1 MITLTLWQWRWRLLV
16 IAAIGVLFYLWEPG
30 FHLHGELP
38 EELSAD
44 VADPRGIAFTLAN
57 LAGAGMLVLLSGFI
71 SADRREG
78 FYRIYFSHP
87 TRPLSYYAVRWLIA
101 YALSVGAAAVFLVV
115 GQLLAWGELRVGLG
129 AMVQPLLF
137 ALVYGGLVA
146 FFSVL
151 LPRGDS
157 LAALGIFVLT
167 SAWEYAL
174 SVFAEM
180 GTQPLGTAVQQAI
193 SFILPPHLALRDLF
207 QAAETG
213 AGVLGPLAF
222 AGGYGLFWLVI
233 AGLLLW
239 SREWP

>member
-16 IAAIGVLFYLWEPG
+16 IAALAVLFYLWEPG
-30 FHLHGELP
+30 FHLHGEVP
-38 EELSAD
+38 EELAAD
-44 VADPRGIAFTLAN
+44 VTDPGGIAFTLAN
-57 LAGAGMLVLLSGFI
+57 LAGAGMLVLLTGFI

-78 FYRIYFSHP
+78 FYRIYFSHR
-87 TRPLSYYAVRWLIA
+87 TRPLAYYAVRWLLA
-101 YALSVGAAAVFLVV
+101 YAVSVGAAAVFLVV

-129 AMVQPLLF
+129 AMVQPALF
-137 ALVYGGLVA
+137 ALVYGAVVA

-174 SVFAEM
+174 SVFAQT
-180 GTQPLGTAVQQAI
+180 GSQPLGAGVQQAI
-193 SFILPPHLALRDLF
+193 SFVLPPHLALRDLY
-207 QAAETG
+207 QAAQTG
-213 AGVLGPLAF
+213 ASVWGPLAF
-222 AGGYGLFWLVI
+222 AGGYGLFWLAI